1 MRLQGAA
8 LLPLTLSLLG
18 LTACFPAP
26 PSDAELRVFSQVGR
40 RPRSTL
46 VLFTIDSLRAE
57 HVGAYGYPRP
67 TTPVIDRLARRG
79 LRFTR
84 AYAQAPHTSFSI
96 ASLLTGRYFGPLS
109 RMLPGLHL
117 PTVAQALTAAG
128 YTTAAIYPPAVSV
141 TDPAIM
147 APYRQEHFGFQHV
160 RCDYISAD
168 QSVDEAIKFLAT
180 FRPQRAFVWLHVFE
194 PHEPYQAGGAPA
206 FGNTAVDRYDQE
218 LVVVDA
224 ALGRLLRFLEAERP
238 EAQLIITADHGEAFN
253 DHGESLHGTNLY
265 EEQIRVPLVLH
276 GPGREPAVRADPVQ
290 LIDVAP
296 TLFELAGVT
305 LPPTLDGQ
313 SLLRSR
319 SAESDVRP
327 AVSGLAALYAL
338 TRWPYKLTADLTSG
352 DTQLFDL
359 ARDPAEAN
367 DRSRAQP
374 RERAQLRKALDAWLD
389 ARVSDGLALQRI
401 RAQAELPEAILRGRL
416 GEAAAIPGLL
426 LLLTAGRDLSLQQ
439 QAARLLLRLPSAGR
453 DLARLRPL
461 LLQLQASAAHHSEA
475 AELQAA
481 VAVLALRAGL
491 RAQATAVFA
500 IAQGPH
506 YDLELRLRAA
516 AALAKQRDVRARP
529 ALLTLLDRFQEQGDY
544 RACREVIAALAEL
557 GDRRAVPA
565 LLQRLPNVMVQL
577 EVIAALQAM
586 GAKEAV
592 PALLDL
598 LQHSERV
605 PSRIAAAKALGR
617 LARSQ
622 ARPVLQQ
629 VATLDAE
636 PAVRQTAAAALAS
649 PARRD
654 VVRSGAWPP
663 TR

>member
-26 PSDAELRVFSQVGR
+26 PSDAELRLFSQVGR

-296 TLFELAGVT
+296 TLLELAGVA

-327 AVSGLAALYAL
+327 AVSGLAAQYAL

>member
-26 PSDAELRVFSQVGR
+26 PSDAELRLFSQVGR

-276 GPGREPAVRADPVQ
+276 GPGREAAVRADPVQ

-296 TLFELAGVT
+296 TLLELAGVA

-327 AVSGLAALYAL
+327 AVSGLAAQYAL